1 MTFKVIIRKDV
12 TYKNNTS
19 PLCLQFLHDG
29 RKKTVGLGISVARKY
44 WDAEAQ
50 KVTTNCP
57 DRDNIQFQITAKIKE
72 YNKKIQR
79 LEALDIPVN
88 FDTLFDA
95 KPARSVRI
103 TIEDGFKT
111 EIERLESLGKINSAT
126 KHKYALQVLDDYKPT
141 TMALEAID
149 LDYLKGLELYLRQ
162 RGNKDNSIAT
172 RFAIFKAIYSKAVK
186 EGKVAVKQNPFT
198 LFQVGSLWV
207 KTRKRAIDKDDI
219 QRLIDLEIAEGHTTE
234 YRRLAKDLFLFSYFT
249 AGMNFG
255 DIARLRYKD
264 IVKGRVNYSRHKTQK
279 LLSFQLV
286 PMALQILEK
295 YGTTGCGEDYIFPI
309 LNRHEHT
316 TPQQIFNRLHKVLRK
331 VNRELKVLG
340 ELIGLEMPLTTY
352 VARHTYATE
361 MKRSGVNIA
370 IISETL
376 GHSELSTTQITSI
389 RSRTAKSTLRC
400 RIYCERKKGT
410 PTNIRSALFFNGGRL
425 KLGDNRVFGKTFYIF
440 RQKSVR
446 IFGRKPFSVKLHIS
460 P

>member
-12 TYKNNTS
+12 IYKNNTS
-19 PLCLQFLHDG
+19 PLFLLFFHDG
-29 RKKTVGLGISVARKY
+29 RKKSVGLGISLAREY
-44 WDAEAQ
+44 WNAEAQ
-50 KVTTNCP
+50 KVADDCP

-172 RFAIFKAIYSKAVK
+172 RFAIFKAIYNKAV
-186 EGKVAVKQNPFT
+186 KVAVKQNPFT

-219 QRLIDLEIAEGHTTE
+219 QRLIDLKITDGHKTE
-234 YRRLAKDLFLFSYFT
+234 YQRLAKDLFLFSYFT

-286 PMALQILEK
+286 PNAMRIIEK
-295 YGTTGCGEDYIFPI
+295 YSKANHAQEDYIFPI
-309 LNRHEHT
+309 LDRTEHKT
-316 TPQQIFNRLHKVLRK
+316 AQQIFNRTHKVLRK
-331 VNRELKVLG
+331 VNRELKTLG
-340 ELIGLEMPLTTY
+340 EQIGLEMPLTTY
-352 VARHTYATE
+352 VARHTFATVL
-361 MKRSGVNIA
+361 KRSGVNIA
-370 IISETL
+370 IISESL
-376 GHSELSTTQITSI
+376 GHSDLSTTQIYLDSFENSQI
-389 RSRTAKSTLRC
+389 DAAMQHL
-400 RIYCERKKGT
+400 
-410 PTNIRSALFFNGGRL
+410 L
-425 KLGDNRVFGKTFYIF
+425 
-440 RQKSVR
+440 
-446 IFGRKPFSVKLHIS
+446 
-460 P
+460 

>member
-1 MTFKVIIRKDV
+1 MKIKVVLRTGKINKQGQ
-12 TYKNNTS
+12 S
-19 PLCLQFLHDG
+19 PLMLRFTHD
-29 RKKTVGLGISVARKY
+29 RTTKFVALGLSVEPHY
-44 WDAEAQ
+44 WDKDTEL
-50 KVTTNCP
+50 VLPTCP
-57 DRDNIQFQITAKIKE
+57 ERITLQSQIDRTLAG
-72 YNKKIQR
+72 YHKKIQR

-88 FDTLFDA
+88 FETLFDA
-95 KPARSVRI
+95 KPACSVGI
-103 TIEDGFKT
+103 TIEDGFKA

-126 KHKYALQVLDDYKPT
+126 KHKYALQVLDGYKPT

-172 RFAIFKAIYSKAVK
+172 RFAIFKAIYNKAVK
-186 EGKVAVKQNPFT
+186 EGKVAVKQNPFSIY
-198 LFQVGSLWV
+198 QVGSLWA

-219 QRLIDLEIAEGHTTE
+219 QRLIDLEITEGHTTE

-295 YGTTGCGEDYIFPI
+295 YGTAGHGEDYIFPI

-316 TPQQIFNRLHKVLRK
+316 SPQQIFNRLHKVLRK

-340 ELIGLEMPLTTY
+340 EMIGLGMPLTTY
-352 VARHTYATE
+352 VARHTYATVL
-361 MKRSGVNIA
+361 KRSGVSVA
-370 IISETL
+370 LISESL
-376 GHSELSTTQITSI
+376 GHSDLSTTQIYLDSFENSQI
-389 RSRTAKSTLRC
+389 DAAMQHL
-400 RIYCERKKGT
+400 
-410 PTNIRSALFFNGGRL
+410 L
-425 KLGDNRVFGKTFYIF
+425 
-440 RQKSVR
+440 
-446 IFGRKPFSVKLHIS
+446 
-460 P
+460 

>member
-1 MTFKVIIRKDV
+1 MTFKAIIRKDV
-12 TYKNNTS
+12 IYKNNTS
-19 PLCLQFLHDG
+19 PLCIQFLHDG
-29 RKKTVGLGISVARKY
+29 RKKTIGLGISIAHEY
-44 WDAEAQ
+44 WNAEAQ
-50 KVTTNCP
+50 KVTDDCP

-79 LEALDIPVN
+79 LDALDIPIT
-88 FDTLFDA
+88 FDTLFETNKSRHA
-95 KPARSVRI
+95 GI
-103 TIEDGFKT
+103 TIEDGFKA

-126 KHKYALQVLDDYKPT
+126 KHKYALQVLDGYKSVKT
-141 TMALEAID
+141 ALEAID

-172 RFAIFKAIYSKAVK
+172 RFAIFKAIYNKAVK

-198 LFQVGSLWV
+198 LFQVGSLWA

-295 YGTTGCGEDYIFPI
+295 YGTAGDGEDYIFPI

-331 VNRELKVLG
+331 INRELKALG
-340 ELIGLEMPLTTY
+340 EMIGLEMPLTTY
-352 VARHTYATE
+352 VARHTYATVL
-361 MKRSGVNIA
+361 KRSGVSVA
-370 IISETL
+370 LISESL
-376 GHSELSTTQITSI
+376 GHSDLSTTQIYLDSFENSQI
-389 RSRTAKSTLRC
+389 DAAMAHL
-400 RIYCERKKGT
+400 
-410 PTNIRSALFFNGGRL
+410 L
-425 KLGDNRVFGKTFYIF
+425 
-440 RQKSVR
+440 
-446 IFGRKPFSVKLHIS
+446 
-460 P
+460 

>member
-1 MTFKVIIRKDV
+1 MTFKAILRKDV
-12 TYKNNTS
+12 IYKNNTS
-19 PLCLQFLHDG
+19 PLCIQFLHDG
-29 RKKTVGLGISVARKY
+29 RKKTIGLGISVACAY
-44 WDAEAQ
+44 WNAEAQ
-50 KVTTNCP
+50 KVTDDCP

-72 YNKKIQR
+72 YSKKIQR

-88 FDTLFDA
+88 FETLFDA

-126 KHKYALQVLDDYKPT
+126 KHKYALQVLDGYKPT

-172 RFAIFKAIYSKAVK
+172 RFAIFKAIYNKAVK
-186 EGKVAVKQNPFT
+186 EGKVMVKQNPFT
-198 LFQVGSLWV
+198 LFQVGSLWA

-219 QRLIDLEIAEGHTTE
+219 QRLIDLEIADGHTTE
-234 YRRLAKDLFLFSYFT
+234 YRRLAEDLFLFSYFT

-295 YGTTGCGEDYIFPI
+295 YGAAGHGEDYIFPI

-340 ELIGLEMPLTTY
+340 EMIGLEMPLTTY
-352 VARHTYATE
+352 VARHTYATVL
-361 MKRSGVNIA
+361 KRSGVSVA
-370 IISETL
+370 LISESL
-376 GHSELSTTQITSI
+376 GHSDLSTTQIYLDSFENSQI
-389 RSRTAKSTLRC
+389 DAAMAHL
-400 RIYCERKKGT
+400 
-410 PTNIRSALFFNGGRL
+410 L
-425 KLGDNRVFGKTFYIF
+425 
-440 RQKSVR
+440 
-446 IFGRKPFSVKLHIS
+446 
-460 P
+460 

>member
-57 DRDNIQFQITAKIKE
+57 DRDNIQFQITAKVKE

-79 LEALDIPVN
+79 LEVLDIPVN

-95 KPARSVRI
+95 KPTHSVGI
-103 TIEDGFKT
+103 SIEDGFKA

-172 RFAIFKAIYSKAVK
+172 RFAIFKAIYNKAVK
-186 EGKVAVKQNPFT
+186 EGKVAAKQNPFSIY
-198 LFQVGSLWV
+198 QVGSLWA

-219 QRLIDLEIAEGHTTE
+219 QRLIDLEIADSHTTE

-295 YGTTGCGEDYIFPI
+295 YGTAGHGEDYIFPI

-340 ELIGLEMPLTTY
+340 EMIGLEMPLTTY
-352 VARHTYATE
+352 VARHTYATVL
-361 MKRSGVNIA
+361 KRSGVSVA
-370 IISETL
+370 LISESL
-376 GHSELSTTQITSI
+376 GHSDLSTTQIYLDSFENSQI
-389 RSRTAKSTLRC
+389 DAAMAHL
-400 RIYCERKKGT
+400 
-410 PTNIRSALFFNGGRL
+410 L
-425 KLGDNRVFGKTFYIF
+425 
-440 RQKSVR
+440 
-446 IFGRKPFSVKLHIS
+446 
-460 P
+460 

>member
-1 MTFKVIIRKDV
+1 MTFKAIIRKDV
-12 TYKNNTS
+12 IYKNNTS
-19 PLCLQFLHDG
+19 PLCIQFLHDG
-29 RKKTVGLGISVARKY
+29 RKKTIGLGISIAHEY
-44 WDAEAQ
+44 WNAEAQ
-50 KVTTNCP
+50 KVTDDCP

-79 LEALDIPVN
+79 LDALDIPIT
-88 FDTLFDA
+88 FDTLFETNKSRHA
-95 KPARSVRI
+95 GI
-103 TIEDGFKT
+103 TIEDGFKA

-126 KHKYALQVLDDYKPT
+126 KHKYALQVLDGYKSVKT
-141 TMALEAID
+141 ALEAID

-172 RFAIFKAIYSKAVK
+172 RFAIFKAIYNKAVK

-198 LFQVGSLWV
+198 LFQVGSLWA

-295 YGTTGCGEDYIFPI
+295 YGTAGDGEDYIFPI

-331 VNRELKVLG
+331 INRELKALG
-340 ELIGLEMPLTTY
+340 EMIGLEMPLTTY
-352 VARHTYATE
+352 VARHTYATVL
-361 MKRSGVNIA
+361 KRSGVSVA
-370 IISETL
+370 LISESL
-376 GHSELSTTQITSI
+376 GHSDLSTTQIYLDSFENSQI
-389 RSRTAKSTLRC
+389 DAAMQHL
-400 RIYCERKKGT
+400 
-410 PTNIRSALFFNGGRL
+410 L
-425 KLGDNRVFGKTFYIF
+425 
-440 RQKSVR
+440 
-446 IFGRKPFSVKLHIS
+446 
-460 P
+460 